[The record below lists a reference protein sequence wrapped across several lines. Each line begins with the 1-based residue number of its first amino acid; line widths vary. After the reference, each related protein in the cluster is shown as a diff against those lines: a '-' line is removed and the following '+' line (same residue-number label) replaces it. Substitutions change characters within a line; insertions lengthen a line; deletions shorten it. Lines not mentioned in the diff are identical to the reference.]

1 MKRFILTAFMC
12 IMAIGLSRADEKIIT
27 RDVNR
32 LPATSREF
40 IAKHLPGSPVS
51 HIKIEKGW
59 FGIKEYEVIL
69 TNGVE
74 IKFDGDGHWEEVE
87 GHRNALA
94 TTFIP
99 DFIVSYIRQYY
110 PEASVFSV
118 EKDRNRYE
126 VKLSNRLELKFDTKG
141 NLLDIDR

>member
-1 MKRFILTAFMC
+1 MKKFILMTFMC
-12 IMAIGLSRADEKIIT
+12 IAAVGLSHADEKIIT
-27 RDVNR
+27 RDVNQ
-32 LPATSREF
+32 LPSASREF
-40 IAKHLPGSPVS
+40 IAKHLPDSPVS

-74 IKFDGDGHWEEVE
+74 IKFDGNGNWEEVE
-87 GHRNALA
+87 GHHIALA

-99 DFIVSYIRQYY
+99 DFIMSYIRHNY
-110 PEASVFSV
+110 PDVSVFSV

-126 VKLSNRLELKFDTKG
+126 VKLSNRFELKFDNRGK
-141 NLLDIDR
+141 LIDIDR